1 MQMFAITNYQM
12 RHIMKLKTKQFGR
25 WRFEIWH
32 QHHVPQN
39 RTILNQGKLI
49 YLHIFLWLEATAA
62 V

>member
-1 MQMFAITNYQM
+1 MQMCAITNYQM

-39 RTILNQGKLI
+39 IESG
-49 YLHIFLWLEATAA
+49 
-62 V
+62 